1 MKAQRFDLVLQQWMD
16 RDVPGRTVLLNFSR
30 EQEDGLPRQAAI
42 VKIEIH
48 LFHDRTVIDCAG
60 MICELAYR
68 EKKLVGRAVER
79 WVGLT
84 AYCAG
89 GLWPLEAETAA
100 KLVVIWQRGM
110 GMAMLRRSP
119 VAGGHDYY

>member
-1 MKAQRFDLVLQQWMD
+1 VKAQRFNLVLQQWME

-48 LFHDRTVIDCAG
+48 LPHDSTVTDFTG

-68 EKKLVGRAVER
+68 EKKPVGRE
-79 WVGLT
+79 
-84 AYCAG
+84 
-89 GLWPLEAETAA
+89 WPD
-100 KLVVIWQRGM
+100 
-110 GMAMLRRSP
+110 RS
-119 VAGGHDYY
+119 A